1 MGVEIFY
8 PIPGTSATLCGL
20 KTGCVIT
27 KVDGKSVKNEN
38 QLQDILIG
46 SGANRIS
53 TISVL
58 DLKSNLE
65 SSELIF
71 LEKRPEYP
79 GEKIVSSNK
88 EYIAFYPLFGMEL
101 VPISSNLKKEYSI
114 TKVVKGS
121 VADNAGFSENDPIKI
136 VRSKVIEDG
145 QYFYAEVF
153 GKKRK
158 NGYLEATMALT
169 APMDSSNFF

>member
-1 MGVEIFY
+1 MLERVSEI
-8 PIPGTSATLCGL
+8 L
-20 KTGCVIT
+20 T
-27 KVDGKSVKNEN
+27 KIDGKSVKNEN

-46 SGANRIS
+46 YGTDKIA
-53 TISVL
+53 TVTVL
-58 DLKSNLE
+58 DLKTGEEEEKLVFLE
-65 SSELIF
+65 S
-71 LEKRPEYP
+71 RPEDP
-79 GEKIVSSNK
+79 GDVILSSVK
-88 EYIAFYPLFGMEL
+88 EYPLFGMD
-101 VPISSNLKKEYSI
+101 VTPTSSDFKKEFLI
-114 TKVVKGS
+114 TRVVKGS

-136 VRSKVIEDG
+136 VKTKVIEDG